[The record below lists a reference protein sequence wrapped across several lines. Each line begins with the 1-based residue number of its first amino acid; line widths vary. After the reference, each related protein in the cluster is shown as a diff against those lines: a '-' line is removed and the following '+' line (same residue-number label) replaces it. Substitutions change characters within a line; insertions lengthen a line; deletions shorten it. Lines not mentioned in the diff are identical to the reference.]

1 MIEAYHINNI
11 NKHLMCVVWYDPMYM
26 CPVCRQTRLSF
37 VMSWQF
43 DIAHPKARYRKAL
56 VKCKSR
62 FVWKIIHAIS
72 DSATPFVSL
81 MTDFSVHKH
90 KFSSA
95 RDTRGNPPRALP
107 TTNTDFHFQYP
118 LAYQTI
124 SSGPNIKTQCCIDT
138 LKNKVVA
145 ENCKLVLQPL
155 FEIKTK
161 KFSRFC
167 SFSLH
172 IWQLNYQLY
181 LKITFSIKL
190 LKTHFTQFYKKTDV

>member
-1 MIEAYHINNI
+1 
-11 NKHLMCVVWYDPMYM
+11 MCVPFANKRV
-26 CPVCRQTRLSF
+26 SF

-56 VKCKSR
+56 VKSKSR

-118 LAYQTI
+118 LPFK
-124 SSGPNIKTQCCIDT
+124 SNSLVPNVKTQYCTET

-145 ENCKLVLQPL
+145 ENCKLVLQP
-155 FEIKTK
+155 FRNTK
-161 KFSRFC
+161 
-167 SFSLH
+167 
-172 IWQLNYQLY
+172 
-181 LKITFSIKL
+181 
-190 LKTHFTQFYKKTDV
+190 YKKTKLQVSLFRSTYPMYMVLFNYIWK